1 MQILIV
7 LLILFIAVA
16 VALAANGI
24 SLSKKTFVCPVC
36 GHKFKRE
43 WFKLLFLTHY
53 ENEYSVRCPECGKK
67 YTNAVDD

>member
-1 MQILIV
+1 MYPVIII
-7 LLILFIAVA
+7 LLITVIIVIIAQ
-16 VALAANGI
+16 GI
-24 SLSKKTFVCPVC
+24 SLSKKSFVCSVC

>member
-1 MQILIV
+1 MKILIV
-7 LLILFIAVA
+7 LLILFIAVVVVL
-16 VALAANGI
+16 VAQGI

-43 WFKLLFLTHY
+43 WSKLLFLTHY

-67 YTNAVDD
+67 YTNAVDK

>member
-1 MQILIV
+1 MKILIV
-7 LLILFIAVA
+7 LLILFIAVVVVL
-16 VALAANGI
+16 VAQGI

-43 WFKLLFLTHY
+43 WSKLLFLTHY

-67 YTNAVDD
+67 YTNAVDE